1 MPTTYAHWRF
11 GQDCIDSMPDD
22 LKEIINNNR
31 DIFNLGVH
39 GPDIFFYDLLHGEVP
54 KYGEKIHYEPG
65 RNFFE
70 KSKKV
75 MEAHE
80 EKDAMLSYCLGFLS
94 HFTLDSV
101 CHSYVNRKKEVS
113 EISHN
118 KVESEW
124 DGHLMLEDGRMVNMV
139 DRAESL
145 RPNKEIARVISY
157 FFDFDEKVILRTTKM
172 QHMFI
177 HLLNYVTPLKYDL
190 FQWLLNELKK
200 YNYRDLFIAP
210 VESEKCMDSN
220 MRLDKLKVKARKL
233 YPRLLKNYME
243 YLRNDKAL
251 PAYFNH
257 NFESWEDYK
266 EIPIL
271 SAEEEIDYI
280 VK

>member
-22 LKEIINNNR
+22 LKEIINKNR

-54 KYGEKIHYEPG
+54 KYGDKIHYEPG

-75 MEAHE
+75 METHE
-80 EKDAMLSYCLGFLS
+80 EKDAMLAYCLGFLS

-157 FFDFDEKVILRTTKM
+157 FFDFDEKVVLRTTKM

-177 HLLNYVTPLKYDL
+177 HLLNYVTPLKFDL

-220 MRLDKLKVKARKL
+220 MRLDKLKVKAKKL
-233 YPRLLKNYME
+233 YPKLLKNYME

-257 NFESWEDYK
+257 NFESWENYK

-271 SAEEEIDYI
+271 SAEEEIDFI

>member
-11 GQDCIDSMPDD
+11 GQDCIDSMPND

-31 DIFNLGVH
+31 DIFDLGVH

-80 EKDAMLSYCLGFLS
+80 EKDAMLAYCLGFLS

-157 FFDFDEKVILRTTKM
+157 FFDFDEKVVLRTTKM

-220 MRLDKLKVKARKL
+220 MRLDKLKVKAKKL

-257 NFESWEDYK
+257 NFESWDDYK